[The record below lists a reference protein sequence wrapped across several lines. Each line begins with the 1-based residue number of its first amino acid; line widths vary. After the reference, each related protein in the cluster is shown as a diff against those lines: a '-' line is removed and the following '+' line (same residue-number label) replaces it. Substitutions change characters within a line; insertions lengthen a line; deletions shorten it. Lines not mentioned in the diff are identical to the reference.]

1 MNAVI
6 ENMLSRRSVRSYTDR
21 PVEPELLKTI
31 LDCGLYAPTGH
42 NSQRTRIFVQQKPET
57 IAALNVIVQRELLA
71 HVLTE
76 NDVMASSIARAK
88 TPNYH
93 FMHHAGV
100 LISVAGPR
108 DYSNSMA
115 ECAAA
120 VENMLLAA
128 HSLGLG
134 GCWIN
139 QPNWFHDVPDLRAL
153 FEPLG
158 MRDDEVIL
166 ASLCVGY
173 TNLQTPPMP
182 PRKDGRLICDM
193 PM

>member
-1 MNAVI
+1 MNPVI
-6 ENMLSRRSVRSYTDR
+6 ETMLSRRSIRAYIDK

-42 NSQRTRIFVQQKPET
+42 NSQRIRLFVQNKPET

-76 NDVMASSIARAK
+76 GDVMTSSVARAK

-93 FMHHAGV
+93 FMHRAPV
-100 LISVAGPR
+100 LISAAGPR

-128 HSLGLG
+128 HSLGLA

-153 FEPLG
+153 FTPLG
-158 MRDDEVIL
+158 MRDDEVVL

-173 TNLQTPPMP
+173 TNLQNPPAP
-182 PRKDGRLICDM
+182 PRKEGRLLSEM
-193 PM
+193 AL

>member
-6 ENMLSRRSVRSYTDR
+6 ENMLSRRSVRSYTDQ

-139 QPNWFHDVPDLRAL
+139 QPNWFPIFARCLSRWECVTTRSSLPRCAWAIRICKLRPCRRA
-153 FEPLG
+153 
-158 MRDDEVIL
+158 RTAV
-166 ASLCVGY
+166 
-173 TNLQTPPMP
+173 
-182 PRKDGRLICDM
+182 
-193 PM
+193 

>member
-6 ENMLSRRSVRSYTDR
+6 ENMLSRRSVRSYTDQ

-42 NSQRTRIFVQQKPET
+42 VLP
-57 IAALNVIVQRELLA
+57 LDLVQRELLA

-193 PM
+193 PL